1 MISLLEYKEMI
12 SYVQSLHMVA
22 GPELKKIDPLPFRS
36 TSIFNFRYLLL
47 YYRYFNLFKVEHLWK
62 LKICTVSIDSLIL

>member
-22 GPELKKIDPLPFRS
+22 GSKLNEIDPLPFWS
-36 TSIFNFRYLLL
+36 TSVCNFGYLLL
-47 YYRYFNLFKVEHLWK
+47 YNFILFKVEHLWK
-62 LKICTVSIDSLIL
+62 IKICTVSIDSLIL

>member
-22 GPELKKIDPLPFRS
+22 GPELKKIDPLPIWS
-36 TSIFNFRYLLL
+36 TSICNFEYLLL
-47 YYRYFNLFKVEHLWK
+47 CYFILFKVEHLWK
-62 LKICTVSIDSLIL
+62 ICTVNIDSLIL